1 MIFVILFTAGD
12 SFCTTPLGQLNLTTE
27 VENFPGWPW
36 AEQDFLALTQ
46 PPGGSH
52 WFGTNQGGN
61 DVFAQSVHG
70 LQRSLV
76 IA

>member
-1 MIFVILFTAGD
+1 MCCSALFGGLFTHYTYTDA
-12 SFCTTPLGQLNLTTE
+12 
-27 VENFPGWPW
+27 
-36 AEQDFLALTQ
+36 DFTALSQ
-46 PPGGSH
+46 PPSDAH

-61 DVFAQSVHG
+61 DVYAQAVHG